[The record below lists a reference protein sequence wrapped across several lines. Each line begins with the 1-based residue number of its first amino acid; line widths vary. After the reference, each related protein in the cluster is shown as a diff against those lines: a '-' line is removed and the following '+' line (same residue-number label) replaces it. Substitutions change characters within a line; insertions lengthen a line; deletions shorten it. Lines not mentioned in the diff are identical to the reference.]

1 MTAIDRQIDLSRHA
15 LGLDG
20 RRKTSY
26 RNRFV
31 IGPGSEDYAA
41 WMAMVEAGDAT
52 RRDGATVPFGG
63 CDVFYLTEQG
73 AKKALNRGE
82 KLDPEDFPGAKK

>member
-20 RRKTSY
+20 RRKRSY
-26 RNRFV
+26 RNRYV
-31 IGPGSEDYAA
+31 TGPGNDDHAV

-52 RRDGATVPFGG
+52 RRDASTVQFGG
-63 CDVFYLTEQG
+63 DDIFYLTEQG
-73 AKKALNRGE
+73 ARKALRKGE
-82 KLDPEDFPGAKK
+82 KLDPEDFPEA

>member
-1 MTAIDRQIDLSRHA
+1 MTTTTTEKQIELSRHA

-20 RRKTSY
+20 RRKQSY

-31 IGPGSEDYAA
+31 IGPESSDYAV

-52 RRDGATVPFGG
+52 RRDGSTVPFGG
-63 CDVFYLTEQG
+63 CDIFYLTKQG
-73 AKKALNRGE
+73 AEKVLRKGE
-82 KLDPEDFPGAKK
+82 RIDPEDFPS